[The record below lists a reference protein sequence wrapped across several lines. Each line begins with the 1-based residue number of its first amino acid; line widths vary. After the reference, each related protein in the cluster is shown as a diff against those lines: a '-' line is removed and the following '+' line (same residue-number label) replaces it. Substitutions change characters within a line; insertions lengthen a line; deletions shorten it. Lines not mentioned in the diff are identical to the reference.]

1 MKKPIKPFTKVGK
14 KQKGFTL
21 VELAIVMAI
30 IGLLAYFFLPGMLQ
44 NREDA
49 KYSTAL
55 TQLSKDFP
63 SAIIRQVG
71 RTNQCS
77 ATSITKALLQDRGL
91 PALTVWNTAWSI
103 TSVTSNLVTVNY
115 TIDANDA
122 KAASDMATALTGSNN
137 VSSATASG
145 TGSITVAYRCN

>member
-1 MKKPIKPFTKVGK
+1 
-14 KQKGFTL
+14 
-21 VELAIVMAI
+21 LAIVLSI

-55 TQLSKDFP
+55 SQLSKEFP
-63 SAIIRQVG
+63 SAIIRQVA

-77 ATSITKALLQDRGL
+77 ATTITKALLQDRGL

-103 TSVTSNLVTVNY
+103 TSVTTNTVTVNY
-115 TIDANDA
+115 TLDATDA
-122 KAASDMATALTGSNN
+122 KAAADMAVALTGSNN
-137 VSSATASG
+137 VASATANG
-145 TGSITVAYRCN
+145 TASITVAYRCN